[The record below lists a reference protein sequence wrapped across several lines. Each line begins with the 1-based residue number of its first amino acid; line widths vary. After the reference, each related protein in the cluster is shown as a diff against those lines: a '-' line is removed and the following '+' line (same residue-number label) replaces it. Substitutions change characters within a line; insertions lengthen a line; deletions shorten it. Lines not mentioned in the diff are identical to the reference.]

1 MTRVKLSIFFLI
13 VAINGMHFFS
23 ICAHAIEIKIVETQM
38 IVTGAIVK
46 GDGWTFKR
54 AISNNPQ
61 VDTLVLRNMPGGLIE
76 EMEPMRNAVEERRLR
91 TVVSGRCSS
100 ACATVFMAG
109 QMRQFAADFH
119 PYYSYLGFHGVY
131 SSEGSLKGFA
141 RAPVTNEDLWYIKRS
156 GGKLDREL
164 VQRWMGL
171 GYQGGMAKFF
181 YQSPSEIRSAPSFI
195 CATRMPIEQCE
206 KLDKSALDLGLI
218 TSSELAHVNDQ
229 TDFDLYQFHFWN
241 AEQYKSVEPVSVLLQ
256 GNFLNE
262 ARKKVVESYLKI
274 NVSKVL
280 VTAGPG
286 KILGYESGND
296 GYAFNILLAIS
307 VCQERSQ
314 AKCYVIGID
323 DHLILSLDA
332 IKSGNIASH
341 QLNGLN

>member
-13 VAINGMHFFS
+13 VAINGMHFFN
-23 ICAHAIEIKIVETQM
+23 ICAHAIEIKIVETHM

-61 VDTLVLRNMPGGLIE
+61 VDTLVLRNMLGGLIE

-91 TVVSGRCSS
+91 TVVSGRCLS

-109 QMRQFAADFH
+109 EMRQFAADFH

-131 SSEGSLKGFA
+131 SGEGPLKGFA
-141 RAPVTNEDLWYIKRS
+141 GEPVTNEDLWYIKRS

-164 VQRWMGL
+164 VQRWMRL
-171 GYQGGMAKFF
+171 GYRAGIAKFF

-195 CATRMPIEQCE
+195 CATSMPIEQCE

-229 TDFDLYQFHFWN
+229 PDFDLDQVHYWKP
-241 AEQYKSVEPVSVLLQ
+241 ELYKNVEPVSVLFQ
-256 GNFLNE
+256 GNLLNE

-274 NVSKVL
+274 KVSKVL

-286 KILGYESGND
+286 KVLGYESGDD
-296 GYAFNILLAIS
+296 GYASNILRAIS
-307 VCQERSQ
+307 MCQEKSQ
-314 AKCYVIGID
+314 AKCYIIGID
-323 DHLILSLDA
+323 DHLTLSIDA
-332 IKSGNIASH
+332 IKSGNAANH